1 MKKSGLKIEKKK
13 KIFLGSSQKV
23 QLSKAISYKMGTTS
37 ILINVILWSLNTIK
51 LN

>member
-1 MKKSGLKIEKKK
+1 MKKFGLKIEKKNF
-13 KIFLGSSQKV
+13 FLGSLQKV
-23 QLSKAISYKMGTTS
+23 QLSKAISYKMGTTF